1 MRSVGIDIGSYSVKI
16 CVAEST
22 KKGLSITQ
30 YYEQPI
36 FNVNPLDRE
45 LEVIE
50 YLRTQLSGFDPIN
63 TRFVLGLPQDLV
75 SIRYKI
81 FPFRDRIK
89 ILKSLPFELEEDLPF
104 ATEDTIFDGRITR
117 MDASQSEVLACAT
130 PSDIIKKYAQ
140 FMKDSNFQASLLTPD
155 GLAFSNLF
163 TNWQEAIPLSS
174 TPIASLDEESGQ
186 EKALTPSQPY
196 RMVLNLG
203 FSKSLALLFDNERL
217 IDVRSLSWGGKSV
230 AEALS
235 RKYEFPMLEAL
246 KQLQSSAFILTSTDG
261 ATSDQIFYSTLITS
275 AISDLIKDLKF
286 TIIEFQSLYKCT
298 IASIAMTGGISKI
311 QNLGPFI
318 TQGLE
323 IPVNRFSV
331 LEHFPDVQFEKS
343 NHVDV
348 ACGTVLGL
356 ALEGLRKPRN
366 PPLNLLK
373 GEFAQKSNGL
383 VVIYEKWG
391 DTLKYGLILFV
402 IFFIYSS
409 FRYSFSESMVES
421 AIETMK
427 NQAKTI
433 AKLKGSKASEANI
446 KKFIKEKK
454 KVIKDMKTLSGIASM
469 NSAVSVMKKINDAI
483 PSKQLLPIELSK
495 ISIKEKKVILE
506 GYVAEAKDVQL
517 LEQAFKNLA
526 TGKIQ
531 NSTPP
536 LPAKGGR
543 RAFHFEFDVDRN
555 THVDISPK
563 RTVE

>member
-22 KKGLSITQ
+22 KKGLHITQ
-30 YYEQPI
+30 YFEQPLI
-36 FNVNPLDRE
+36 NANPVDRE

-50 YLRTQLSGFDPIN
+50 YLRSQLAGFDPIN
-63 TRFVLGLPQDLV
+63 TRFVLGLPQEFV

-104 ATEDTIFDGRITR
+104 PSEDTIFDGRITR
-117 MDASQSEVLACAT
+117 MDSAQSEVLACAS
-130 PSDIIKKYAQ
+130 PSDIIKKYVQ
-140 FMKDSNFQASLLTPD
+140 FAKDSNFQSSLLTPD
-155 GLAFSNLF
+155 ALAFSNLF
-163 TNWQEAIPLSS
+163 TNWTEAVPVST
-174 TPIASLDEESGQ
+174 TPIASLDEESGHEQ
-186 EKALTPSQPY
+186 ALAPNQPY
-196 RMVLNLG
+196 QMILNIG
-203 FSKSLALLFDNERL
+203 YSKTLVLLFDNDRL
-217 IDVRSLSWGGKSV
+217 IDVRSLSWGGKVV

-235 RKYEFPMLEAL
+235 RKYEFPLVEAL

-261 ATSDQIFYSTLITS
+261 ATSDQIFYSTLIAS

-286 TIIEFQSLYKCT
+286 TLIEFQSIYKCSVS
-298 IASIAMTGGISKI
+298 SISMTGGISKI
-311 QNLGPFI
+311 QNLGPYI

-331 LEHFPDVQFEKS
+331 LEHFPEVHFEKS

-373 GEFAQKSNGL
+373 GEFTQKSNSL
-383 VVIYEKWG
+383 VILYEKWG
-391 DTLKYGLILFV
+391 EALKYGIILF
-402 IFFIYSS
+402 IAFFIYSS
-409 FRYSFSESMVES
+409 VRYSFSESMVES
-421 AIETMK
+421 SVETMK
-427 NQAKTI
+427 DQAKNI
-433 AKLKGSKASEANI
+433 AKLKGSKANESNI

-483 PSKQLLPIELSK
+483 PSKQLLPIEMSK

-506 GYVAEAKDVQL
+506 GYVGDAKDIAL

-531 NSTPP
+531 STNPP
-536 LPAKGGR
+536 LPAKAGR
-543 RAFHFEFDVDRN
+543 KAFHFEFEVDRN
-555 THVDISPK
+555 TQ
-563 RTVE
+563 RTKE